1 MSITRSSP
9 VQVAAYSTTFSQAPK
24 LVSTSWSKISVGP
37 SHVLAIRSNNTLYAW
52 GFNNVGQLGDGTT
65 ISRSSPVQIGNPSI
79 YTWTDIVAGLNF
91 SVGLRG
97 DNLLFTWGLN
107 TNGQLGD
114 LNAGTSNRS
123 SPIQV
128 GTSSWNAVS
137 AGGSHV
143 VAIRSDKSLWAWGLN
158 SLGQL
163 GTNDLSTRSSPVQIS
178 SSSWSIVSA
187 GNTHTTAI
195 TTDGKLYTWGDN
207 TVGTLGY
214 TIPPQTYYSW
224 TSVAGNADYTV
235 AIRNDGLLFAWGT
248 NNFGQLGD
256 FTTINRSSPVQ
267 IGSNSWS
274 VVTAN
279 APTGG
284 GPVLA
289 IRSDGTLW
297 GWGYNVTGVL
307 GLGDTAYRSS
317 PVQVSGGGSWIA
329 VASSKSHTVALK
341 SDYNLYTWGL
351 GTSGQLGDGLVSRS
365 SPVKVGT
372 SNWTKVSAGD
382 TSSYA
387 IKNDNQLYTW
397 GAGTDGRLGLTDT
410 VSRSSPVQI
419 SSKSWTSVFA
429 YGSSFVHA
437 IDSNNKLFAWG
448 LGTTGQLGY
457 GDAVSRSSPVQIS
470 TGNFST
476 LGAYGTT
483 PNTLGIQTD
492 GSLWGWGIKT
502 NLLLGDF
509 SSASYTYSWSQVS
522 AGPSHT
528 GAIRSDGRLYTWGY
542 NRYGQLGNNST
553 VNTSSPT
560 LITTILSGDRPNEF
574 WNRVS
579 VNDLRTVAVR
589 NDGTLW
595 TWGFNAGILGISDI
609 TNRSKPI
616 QIGNSITTEVSNSNI
631 YSTYFNGTS
640 DYISTVTTPANLG
653 TSDFTVEGW
662 FYFNTNTNGYK
673 PIIASAGTA
682 DQQGWILIT
691 ETANQLALYFSNGSA
706 WTYNYVSTYIPQI
719 NVWTHLAIVR
729 LTTTITLY
737 ANGTALGTTVTPIGA
752 NSVSVG
758 STAFYVG
765 YYPYFPGGPRSFSGY
780 ISNVRITNG
789 VGVYTGNFT
798 VPTAP
803 LTATQSAGTNI
814 AAVTGTQTSLLTLQ
828 NLTIIDNA
836 VSPFTITAIGDPY
849 PGQQFTPFPSYI
861 SATRSWTSLS
871 AGTSHTVAINSLGRV
886 YTWGDNTYQQ
896 LGYSTS
902 SVASYSVLFDGNPQ
916 YMRIDGASGATTAFT
931 FGTNDFTVEAWVY
944 LNFYPSPNSGFL
956 AGNATTANGFGF
968 GIYRP
973 LQQGKL
979 YMTTST
985 TEYIS
990 TGSTIPLKTWVHVA
1004 WTRQSNTV
1012 RMFINGVLDYNAGTI
1027 STNITETGGNLGG
1040 NAGGNSFHPGW
1051 VSNLRVVNNQALY
1064 TSAFTPSTSQ
1074 LTKTTVGSTGAGA
1087 AVSLTG
1093 TVTLLT
1099 FQSSAIVDNSN
1110 SNNLLV
1116 LLNWSGPTTG
1126 QIVNPFQQPGVPVQ
1140 ITVPSVSWSQ
1150 VSSYSNHNLAID
1162 TNNKLYSWGDNTL
1175 GQAGQSTNPLQ
1186 WTSVNNYYTTQMIRN
1201 DGIVYVMGLNN
1212 GGQLGDATTVNKSS
1226 PVQLSGGGSW
1236 NQIVSGYDGTNNGYS
1251 IGIKTDG
1258 TLYAWGLNSSGILG
1272 DSTLATTVTRSS
1284 PVQVGTSSWISVS
1297 TMNNSAIAI
1306 RSDYTMW
1313 AWGKN
1318 DIGQLGQG
1326 DTTSRSSPVQIGTS
1340 SWTQVSVGVS
1350 SAMAIKLDTTLWV
1363 WGLNAN
1369 GQLGDSTTVN
1379 KSSPIQL
1386 GVGNSYI
1393 QIAGKSSS
1401 KYAIRND
1408 YTLWSWG
1415 FNTNG
1420 ELGLLDAV
1428 ARSSPVQINT
1438 AYYYD
1443 SVSSGADH
1451 AIAKRRDGTI
1461 WSWGLNTS
1469 GQLGD
1474 STTVAKSS
1482 PVAVGTSSWI
1492 SVSAGYKNTFGITS
1506 SALNG
1511 LQNLYAW
1518 GYNVNGDFGLVDTT
1532 YRSSPVQIGS
1542 GLQLQFIS
1550 SPTQI
1555 GTSSWTTISAGLS
1568 NSMAI
1573 RSDYKLYTWGDNSQL
1588 QSGYITPTT
1597 ILSTSNKTNNDAQSY
1612 IRSTDNALII
1622 WGVNDVG
1629 QLGDG
1634 SIANKSNPV
1643 QLGVGFGNSRFAK
1656 IARAKVASAGY
1667 TLGIKTDGTLWSWGS
1682 GVGGVLGSTTTTNR
1696 SSPGVV
1702 STLTNWSDV
1711 AAGPSHAL
1719 AIKTDGSLWGWGL
1732 NTSGQAGVLSWAKV
1746 SSGSSHTLAIR
1757 SDGALYGWGSNT
1769 VGQVGDN
1776 SVVNRSSPVQI
1787 GTGFSWNTISAGINI
1802 SAAVRGDNRLF
1813 TWGLNTSGQLG
1824 LGDATTN
1831 RSSPVQV
1838 SIGNSSWTQVSAR
1851 DYMMALTTTGRL
1863 YTWGTNTNGQLGDGT
1878 TTNKSSPGEL
1888 YPPVYYKSLFINGQ
1902 GSGSNITTASNAN
1915 LALGPTDHTVE
1926 FWVYQIDNSAAS
1938 GNFIDRPIASTGT
1951 TSQWGID
1958 FGHGNYNPN
1967 NIQWWSV
1974 QLDNAQN
1981 YQAFG
1986 SLMATTKPANW
1997 YNNWH
2002 HIAVTRKI
2010 TTNSVYTMY
2019 LDGVQVSTYTH
2030 AGVGDFSTDTTLQID
2045 YRVYGYM
2052 RDIRITKSL
2061 VYTGNFN
2068 VPTSALTAL
2077 PNTVLLVNL
2086 GSTVPIDY
2094 STNNIALTVNN
2105 VTVPYTYPTVY
2116 PSTFLVGDTDWSS
2129 NFTTGTA
2136 SLATKT
2142 SGALYAWGLNTSG
2155 QLGLND
2161 VVSRSSPVQVGTGV
2175 NASSWSA
2182 ISSSNN
2188 AHTLGLTVDGKLY
2201 AWGNNFFSQ
2210 LGLND
2215 TVNRSSPVQVGS
2227 SSWTNVYAGTNYSIA
2242 LRTDNTVF
2250 AWGDNTRGNLGVYNL
2265 LSWTIIG
2272 NGIGIHSDYTLW
2284 NWGDNSVG
2292 QLGISSTQ
2300 YRSSPVQIGTT
2311 SWTYTYSTTS
2321 NAYAIKSDGSMWSW
2335 GRNYVGQLGLGDTTD
2350 RSSPVQIGTDTNW
2363 STVVASATGHAL
2375 AIKTTGTLWAWG
2387 YNQYNELGQNQLVQT
2402 NRSAPVQVGSAT
2414 TWTKVSAGNNYSLGI
2429 SAFGL
2434 WAWGRNDWGQ
2444 TGNPSNIPLSW
2455 TTVAGGD
2462 SYSVAIRSD
2471 GKLFSWGK
2479 NDKGQLGLG
2488 HTVNKSAPTQIAVST
2503 NYNLYSTQFTGDT
2516 GTFLTLPYNAAFGA
2530 GTSDFTLEVWIYT
2543 TVIGNDRMIIDGGNN
2558 AGGRATTSHSLYLS
2572 ATGTIIYLPGGT
2584 AVINA
2589 GLIVANTWTHIAVVR
2604 ISGSTKLYING
2615 IQTGNTYT
2623 DAINYGI
2630 QQPYIGRNCDGSV
2643 NPWTG
2648 YISNLRF
2655 VKGTGLYTTTFT
2667 PPISI
2672 LTNITN
2678 TSFLICQ
2685 NDRFIDNATANSGVG
2700 FTLTPTGTGITTS
2713 TLTPFQTTVYN
2724 YSFTQISTLISH
2736 TVAIRNDGTLW
2747 SWGANDSGQ
2756 LGQGDIV
2763 PRSAPLQV
2771 GSSSWTNVFAGPNA
2785 TYAVR
2790 TDGGLFTA
2798 GDNTYGILGQ
2808 GDTVSRSS
2816 LVQLGTSSWTSIS
2829 SSLTGHTLGI
2839 TNTGALY
2846 GWGYNQY
2853 NELGLNESNP
2863 LMRSSPVQVGTSS
2876 WTKVSAGNNFSLAI
2890 SSNNLLWAWG
2900 RNEFGQVPPATGT
2913 VLTALSWTTVA
2924 GGDSY
2929 SVAIRS
2935 DGKLFSWGLNN
2946 KGQLGLGHTVNKSAP
2961 TQIAVSTNYNL
2972 YSTQFNGTTDVLT
2985 FGANNANLAV
2995 PGDFTFEFWFYTT
3008 IAIPA
3013 GEIDFFEAQTTG
3025 AFRILKRST
3034 SSGLSYDFYGGTAYL
3049 IVADAN
3055 IPINYWNH
3063 VAVSRTSGTLSAYF
3077 NGVRTILQTDN
3088 TVGVTPT
3095 VNYSVGGRTSA
3106 INLFTGYISNVRLI
3120 KGTGIYSGTGIS
3132 IPSSPLTAVTNTQ
3145 LLMCQNNTYIDNA
3158 ASIAITPIGTGI
3170 TTSTLTPFQTT
3181 VYNYSFTQVSATL
3194 SHVLAIRTDG
3204 ALFSWGDNTSG
3215 QLGQSNT
3222 TTRSAPIQIGS
3233 SSWTQVAAGSNNSF
3247 AIRTDGALF
3256 AWGDNTNGILG
3267 QSDTITR
3274 SSPVQIGSSSWTS
3287 VSATQHAVGITT
3299 ANTMFAWGL
3308 NTTGQLGDTTTAS
3321 KSSPV
3326 QVQAG
3331 FPSSLLVYN
3340 SATVVDNSGNSVTMT
3355 ATGSPTVGSTIIPF
3369 SSTNSVNFPTN
3380 TYYTT
3385 GSLPALGTQYTFE
3398 FWAYVTAVPAGN
3410 WYWQIVGGSVPMFY
3424 FVGNGSAITS
3434 IGKINNGGGGAFL
3447 GSVTLNL
3454 NTWAHIAY
3462 TRNSANLMTI
3472 WLNGS
3477 SIATSSDS
3485 SSYTGGAALIG
3496 YPAGGNGGTGAG
3508 YMSNYRFINNSCLY
3522 TNTFTPST
3530 TTLTATALLSSLTY
3544 TRASAGTSH
3553 SVAIRND
3560 SGLYT
3565 WGSGVD
3571 GRLGNGLTTNR
3582 SFAVQIGASNWTQ
3595 INAGSSWTL
3604 GVLSTGGLYS
3614 WGAGVNGELGSGA
3627 TASRSSPVQVGAL
3640 TTWGVLSGKTH
3651 ALSITTAGALF
3662 TWGTN
3667 TAGQLGNNS
3676 TTVLSSPVGVA
3687 SLSGFVFNSQS
3698 SPTQIGASNWTQIQ
3712 AGTLWSA
3719 AILTNGAL
3727 FTWGFGVNGELAS
3740 GATTALSSPV
3750 QVGALTTWGKLA
3762 GTTHVLGTLT
3772 TGTSTLVAWGTGNI
3786 GQLGNY
3792 TVTSV
3797 SSPVAVSGLLTGL
3810 VLDNLSSPT
3819 QIGASSWTQLSAGD
3833 AHGMALRIDS
3843 GLFTWGKADYGQLG
3857 SGNSTHR
3864 SSPVQVGSTSWSQI
3878 SAGNLTSAA
3887 ITTLGSLQTW
3897 GRNNIGQLGSATTTD
3912 RNAPAAVGTSSWT
3925 SVSAS
3930 KDGMFAVTI
3939 LNQLFAW
3946 GNNNIGQLGVGD
3958 TAYRSSPVQVGSN
3971 IQTLFSNPTQ
3981 ISASVLPNTNSVY
3994 FNGTN
3999 DYLALASNAAFAFGT
4014 GNFTIECWV
4023 YSNSIASTQA
4033 IFDTRTPDTA
4043 NIGFDFFLT
4052 SSTLRFG
4059 TNATTYIIGSTT
4071 LLSNTWY
4078 HVAISRSGTTTYQM
4092 FLNGLQEGST
4102 YTTSQNFTNNTVR
4115 IGNGVNGFFN
4125 GYISNLRVITGQGL
4139 YTNTFTPSKTALT
4152 NNTVGSTGS
4161 GAAGSL
4167 SGTVVLLTCQ
4177 STTFVDNS
4185 TNNFAL
4191 QVAGMPLLIGAS
4203 YTQVSAGESNTVLIN
4218 TTGVL
4223 FNTGDDTTGQMGD
4236 STTVNKSFLQVI
4248 ANPTLYDNRS
4258 SPAQIGTGSWSQ
4270 IAVGLN
4276 YSVALASN
4284 GTLYTWGDN
4293 TTGYLGDGT
4302 TLTRRS
4308 MTQIGTSS
4316 YTSISSGG
4324 SHTVALKLDK
4334 TLYAWGLNN
4343 AGQLGDNSVVS
4354 RSSPVQVNTGL
4365 ATSWNFISAG
4375 ASHTSALDSTYNL
4388 PYGWGLNSS
4397 GQLGDSTVVSR
4408 SAPVQVNTA
4417 SLQNYSYQFNGSNQY
4432 LTSAASASNQL
4443 TSNFTIEFWFYAI
4456 ALNGG
4461 SGSGLVAINDA
4472 VGPNSSTGLSIFL
4485 DTGGILTYFVNG
4497 NGGGVAGPTIVIST
4511 WYHVALVRSG
4521 STNTLYLNGVS
4532 RATSSTTPAWSA
4544 TPSIGIGRVYNDN
4557 ASFVHNGYI
4566 SNVRIVKGTALYT
4579 SGFYPSTGSLTTASQ
4594 GATANQVLLLTAQSA
4609 TIVDNSI
4616 NLTTFTNTG
4625 TVTSSTSNPFGPYYS
4640 GNFSGSNYLSVTN
4653 NSSIDLAT
4661 GAPDWTIECWFNTTT
4676 SGVQRSIIQKDGI
4689 SGSRQSQ
4696 YSISI
4701 STGNQIN
4708 LTLSTAV
4715 NAGGNQNFVGG
4726 SISASTWYHVAAVR
4740 SGSNITVFLN
4750 GAIIAGPTA
4759 LSTTLG
4765 NNTGDLTIGMNTG
4778 PADFFTGYISNL
4790 RIVKGT
4796 AVYTGSFTPPTNIL
4810 RTAQSAMTNMVAL
4823 TGTETILLTLQNAT
4837 VIDNSASPLTIT
4849 NNNSVVMT
4857 TPFAPFSASGV
4868 IVYTAWDSI
4877 QAGVT
4882 STMGTSNNTLYT
4894 WGAGTNGQLGN
4905 NTVTGIS
4912 APSTTGIG
4920 SIWSVAEKLF
4930 SSPVQVGTANS
4941 WSLVSAGAGHTVAMA
4956 TDYSLWAWGQNTIG
4970 QTGDSTTVGKS
4981 SPTQIAGNTSSYT
4994 FITAGVSDTF
5004 AIRTTTNLL
5013 FAWGLNTAGQL
5024 GLNDTANRSSPVQ
5037 VFAGT
5042 MTSPLIPIRLNTVS
5056 GSSYTVVQ
5064 AGSAASVI
5072 DSLGRLFTWGTNT
5085 NGQLGDN
5092 TTTNRSSPV
5101 QLGGLTGFTYSFS
5114 PIQVGSSS
5122 YSQVSA
5128 GYSHTLAI
5136 GITGSL
5142 YAWGKTPANGA
5153 TVTRSS
5159 PVQIGSNS
5167 WLFVSAGIDASQAID
5182 STRTLYAWG
5191 LNTNYQLGSASFLLN
5206 QSVTSPVAIGT
5217 LAINTASHTNSV
5229 GSGNG
5234 GFIKNI

>member
-163 GTNDLSTRSSPVQIS
+163 GTNDLSPRSSPVQVS

-297 GWGYNVTGVL
+297 GWGYNATGVL
-307 GLGDTAYRSS
+307 GINDVANRSS
-317 PVQVSGGGSWIA
+317 PVQVSGGGSWTK
-329 VASSKSHTVALK
+329 VAASKSHTLAIK
-341 SDYNLYTWGL
+341 SDGTLYTWGL
-351 GTSGQLGDGLVSRS
+351 GSSGQLGLGINNRS
-365 SPVKVGT
+365 SPVQIGTTGTINSIYFTGGSSNDKLTLASSAAFDLSSGTWTIEFWMYTFSLPGAGNNCRILMFGTNGQSNSFAVSFASDGSIGAGVAFAGTGIASTSGTIVINTWYHFAVVSNSGSANVYVNGVLKAGPITITQPTLGNIGLNIGYDTVATVNYQYTGYLSNIRIIKGQSLFTGAFTPSTSPLTRTTVGHT
-372 SNWTKVSAGD
+372 GSGAAASISGTVSLLTAQSTTIIDNSSNNFTITLTGSPVVTPTVVPFSGQVLTNISYIQVSAGD

-457 GDAVSRSSPVQIS
+457 GDIVSRSNPVQIS

-492 GSLWGWGIKT
+492 GSLWGWGSKT

-528 GAIRSDGRLYTWGY
+528 AAIRSDGRLYTWGL
-542 NRYGQLGNNST
+542 NSAGQLGNSST

-574 WNRVS
+574 WNRVA
-579 VNDLRTVAVR
+579 VNGLRTVAVR

-595 TWGFNAGILGISDI
+595 TWGSNAGYVLGTGDSI
-609 TNRSKPI
+609 NRSKPI
-616 QIGNSITTEVSNSNI
+616 QIGNSITTEVTNSNI
-631 YSTYFNGTS
+631 YSTFFNGNG
-640 DYISTVTTPANLG
+640 DYLAINYASGSTIAG
-653 TSDFTVEGW
+653 DFTWETWAYDTGA
-662 FYFNTNTNGYK
+662 TTNGTLLGWRSGSAGWSGF
-673 PIIASAGTA
+673 IIQRNNSANVIAS
-682 DQQGWILIT
+682 I
-691 ETANQLALYFSNGSA
+691 NNG
-706 WTYNYVSTYIPQI
+706 
-719 NVWTHLAIVR
+719 
-729 LTTTITLY
+729 TTITQTS
-737 ANGTALGTTVTPIGA
+737 GTYLSNVWNHVALVRSGTTVTLYVNGTNVGTGTVSGSFNPTASYWIGSDPY
-752 NSVSVG
+752 NNVSAVQLQ
-758 STAFYVG
+758 
-765 YYPYFPGGPRSFSGY
+765 GY
-780 ISNVRITNG
+780 ISNQRFVNGTPVYTSNFTPGTTPLTLITN
-789 VGVYTGNFT
+789 TG
-798 VPTAP
+798 
-803 LTATQSAGTNI
+803 
-814 AAVTGTQTSLLTLQ
+814 LLTCQ
-828 NLTIIDNA
+828 NVTFVDNS
-836 VSPFTITAIGDPY
+836 VNSFTITKTGDPY

-871 AGTSHTVAINSLGRV
+871 AGTSHTVAINSLGRM
-886 YTWGDNTYQQ
+886 YSWGDNTYQQ
-896 LGYSTS
+896 LG
-902 SVASYSVLFDGNPQ
+902 Q
-916 YMRIDGASGATTAFT
+916 
-931 FGTNDFTVEAWVY
+931 
-944 LNFYPSPNSGFL
+944 
-956 AGNATTANGFGF
+956 
-968 GIYRP
+968 
-973 LQQGKL
+973 
-979 YMTTST
+979 
-985 TEYIS
+985 
-990 TGSTIPLKTWVHVA
+990 GSTV
-1004 WTRQSNTV
+1004 
-1012 RMFINGVLDYNAGTI
+1012 
-1027 STNITETGGNLGG
+1027 
-1040 NAGGNSFHPGW
+1040 
-1051 VSNLRVVNNQALY
+1051 
-1064 TSAFTPSTSQ
+1064 
-1074 LTKTTVGSTGAGA
+1074 TT
-1087 AVSLTG
+1087 
-1093 TVTLLT
+1093 
-1099 FQSSAIVDNSN
+1099 FSS
-1110 SNNLLV
+1110 
-1116 LLNWSGPTTG
+1116 
-1126 QIVNPFQQPGVPVQ
+1126 PVQ
-1140 ITVPSVSWSQ
+1140 VGTSSWSQ
-1150 VSSYSNHNLAID
+1150 VSSYGIHNLALNI
-1162 TNNKLYSWGDNTL
+1162 NSLLYGWGDNTL
-1175 GQAGQSTNPLQ
+1175 GQVGVSSSPLQ
-1186 WTSVNNYYTTQMIRN
+1186 WSTVSSYYTTQMIRN
-1201 DGIVYVMGLNN
+1201 DGIVYAMGLNN
-1212 GGQLGDATTVNKSS
+1212 SGQIGDSS
-1226 PVQLSGGGSW
+1226 IVSRSSSVQLSGGGSW
-1236 NQIVSGYDGTNNGYS
+1236 SQIVSGYDGTNFGYS

-1326 DTTSRSSPVQIGTS
+1326 DTASRSSPVQIGTS

-1350 SAMAIKLDTTLWV
+1350 SAMAIRLDGALFT

-1369 GQLGDSTTVN
+1369 GQLGQIDTFN
-1379 KSSPIQL
+1379 RNSPVQVGI
-1386 GVGNSYI
+1386 GNSYI
-1393 QIAGKSSS
+1393 QLSGSSSS
-1401 KYAIRND
+1401 KYAIRSD
-1408 YTLWSWG
+1408 GALFGWG
-1415 FNTNG
+1415 YNVNG
-1420 ELGLLDAV
+1420 QLGLNDTV
-1428 ARSSPVQINT
+1428 NRSSPVQVNT
-1438 AYYYD
+1438 EFSFD
-1443 SVSSGADH
+1443 LISSGADH
-1451 AIAKRRDGTI
+1451 AVGKRRDGTV
-1461 WSWGLNTS
+1461 WAWGLNTS
-1469 GQLGD
+1469 GQVGD
-1474 STTVAKSS
+1474 ITIVSRSS
-1482 PVAVGTSSWI
+1482 PVQVGTSSWI

-1518 GYNVNGDFGLVDTT
+1518 GYNLNGEFGLGDTA

-1622 WGVNDVG
+1622 WGANDVG
-1629 QLGDG
+1629 QLGLNDT
-1634 SIANKSNPV
+1634 ANRSTPV

-1667 TLGIKTDGTLWSWGS
+1667 TLGIKTDSTLWSWGS
-1682 GVGGVLGSTTTTNR
+1682 GVGGVLGSTATTNR
-1696 SSPGVV
+1696 SSPVQVG
-1702 STLTNWSDV
+1702 TLTNWSDV
-1711 AAGPSHAL
+1711 AAGLSHAL

-1732 NTSGQAGVLSWAKV
+1732 NTSGQAGVLSWSKV

-1776 SVVNRSSPVQI
+1776 SVVTRSSPVQLGAGSYI
-1787 GTGFSWNTISAGINI
+1787 QISAGVNT
-1802 SAAVRGDNRLF
+1802 SAAIRGDNTLY
-1813 TWGLNTSGQLG
+1813 TWGNNANGAI
-1824 LGDATTN
+1824 GDGTTTN

-1851 DYMMALTTTGRL
+1851 DYMMAISSGSKL
-1863 YTWGTNTNGQLGDGT
+1863 YTWGINTNGQLG
-1878 TTNKSSPGEL
+1878 S
-1888 YPPVYYKSLFINGQ
+1888 
-1902 GSGSNITTASNAN
+1902 
-1915 LALGPTDHTVE
+1915 
-1926 FWVYQIDNSAAS
+1926 
-1938 GNFIDRPIASTGT
+1938 
-1951 TSQWGID
+1951 
-1958 FGHGNYNPN
+1958 N
-1967 NIQWWSV
+1967 NI
-1974 QLDNAQN
+1974 
-1981 YQAFG
+1981 
-1986 SLMATTKPANW
+1986 
-1997 YNNWH
+1997 
-2002 HIAVTRKI
+2002 ITR
-2010 TTNSVYTMY
+2010 S
-2019 LDGVQVSTYTH
+2019 
-2030 AGVGDFSTDTTLQID
+2030 F
-2045 YRVYGYM
+2045 
-2052 RDIRITKSL
+2052 
-2061 VYTGNFN
+2061 
-2068 VPTSALTAL
+2068 
-2077 PNTVLLVNL
+2077 
-2086 GSTVPIDY
+2086 
-2094 STNNIALTVNN
+2094 
-2105 VTVPYTYPTVY
+2105 
-2116 PSTFLVGDTDWSS
+2116 
-2129 NFTTGTA
+2129 
-2136 SLATKT
+2136 
-2142 SGALYAWGLNTSG
+2142 
-2155 QLGLND
+2155 
-2161 VVSRSSPVQVGTGV
+2161 PVQVGSSQTGYNSV
-2175 NASSWSA
+2175 LFNGTSQYITLPGASTAYTFGTNDFTVEAWIYLTLAPTAAQRFVAGTSTGANGFAFGVQGVASQMYMTTFTVGYGSTGASIPINVWVHLAWIRQSSNIIMFINGNIDYTTTSSTNITETGGGIGSYTGSAPFPGYISNLRVINNQALYTAKFTPSTLPLTKTTVGSTGAGVAGSITGTVTLLACQDITFIDNSNTNNTLTLVATPVVSGEAPFSTGTSVTQISAGTAGLFTWSTGALYGMGLNTTGQIGDGTTISRSAPVQIGSSSWSVVSA
-2182 ISSSNN
+2182 SNN
-2188 AHTLGLTVDGKLY
+2188 AHTLALTTNNKLY

-2300 YRSSPVQIGTT
+2300 YRSSPVQIGST

-2321 NAYAIKSDGSMWSW
+2321 NAYAIKSDGSMWAW
-2335 GRNYVGQLGLGDTTD
+2335 GRNYFGQLGLSDTTD

-2375 AIKTTGTLWAWG
+2375 AIRTTGTLWAWG
-2387 YNQYNELGQNQLVQT
+2387 YNQYNELGLNEGNPLM
-2402 NRSAPVQVGSAT
+2402 RSSPVQVGTSS
-2414 TWTKVSAGNNYSLGI
+2414 WTKVSAGNNFTLGI
-2429 SAFGL
+2429 LNTGALYS
-2434 WAWGRNDWGQ
+2434 WGRNEYGQ

-2488 HTVNKSAPTQIAVST
+2488 HTVSKSAPTQIAVSS
-2503 NYNLYSTQFTGDT
+2503 NYNLYSAFFNGSTDFLSNASTTALTFGTGAYNVEFWMYFTGPST
-2516 GTFLTLPYNAAFGA
+2516 GGEYDIIEANPSAGSFQVYFQAGSGGLTFGVYA
-2530 GTSDFTLEVWIYT
+2530 GTSYNIC
-2543 TVIGNDRMIIDGGNN
+2543 
-2558 AGGRATTSHSLYLS
+2558 S
-2572 ATGTIIYLPGGT
+2572 
-2584 AVINA
+2584 
-2589 GLIVANTWTHIAVVR
+2589 VANIPQQQWVHVAMSRV
-2604 ISGSTKLYING
+2604 STAASQTRAFLNG
-2615 IQTGNTYT
+2615 VLVNTYT
-2623 DAINYGI
+2623 DANNYTGVGLGI
-2630 QQPYIGRNCDGSV
+2630 GGRNTGTQYF
-2643 NPWTG
+2643 TG
-2648 YISNLRF
+2648 YLTNVRL
-2655 VKGTGLYTTTFT
+2655 VKGQALYTSAFT
-2667 PPISI
+2667 PSTTI
-2672 LTNITN
+2672 LTT
-2678 TSFLICQ
+2678 TSQGATAANVSLLTCQ
-2685 NDRFIDNATANSGVG
+2685 NDRFIDNSTNAPVTLSQNGSG
-2700 FTLTPTGTGITTS
+2700 ISTS
-2713 TLTPFQTTVYN
+2713 TLTPFILTAYN
-2724 YSFTQISTLISH
+2724 YSFTQISTLTSH
-2736 TVAIRNDGTLW
+2736 TVAIRADGTLW

-2853 NELGLNESNP
+2853 NELGLNEGNP
-2863 LMRSSPVQVGTSS
+2863 LMRSSPVQVGSSS

-2946 KGQLGLGHTVNKSAP
+2946 KGQLGLGHTLSRSAP
-2961 TQIAVSTNYNL
+2961 TQIAVSANYNY
-2972 YSTQFNGTTDVLT
+2972 YSTAFNGTNDSLSISSSILPTT
-2985 FGANNANLAV
+2985 AGTAY
-2995 PGDFTFEFWFYTT
+2995 TFEGWYYITRAMASGPTKILAGGNTELNIDNVTPGQIRFDLPKGVTNVMSSGTT
-3008 IAIPA
+3008 VLVPNVWYHIAITR
-3013 GEIDFFEAQTTG
+3013 TTG
-3025 AFRILKRST
+3025 NLYTLYLNGVSVGSGTQGTAST
-3034 SSGLSYDFYGGTAYL
+3034 SS
-3049 IVADAN
+3049 
-3055 IPINYWNH
+3055 
-3063 VAVSRTSGTLSAYF
+3063 TSLGAAGQTNQFQGYMY
-3077 NGVRTILQTDN
+3077 GVRTVTSLLYTGNFIPSITLPTAIANTTLLTCVNDSFTDISGTQTV
-3088 TVGVTPT
+3088 TVTAG
-3095 VNYSVGGRTSA
+3095 S
-3106 INLFTGYISNVRLI
+3106 
-3120 KGTGIYSGTGIS
+3120 TGIS
-3132 IPSSPLTAVTNTQ
+3132 PSSFVPPLQSTA
-3145 LLMCQNNTYIDNA
+3145 
-3158 ASIAITPIGTGI
+3158 
-3170 TTSTLTPFQTT
+3170 
-3181 VYNYSFTQVSATL
+3181 YNYSWTQVSATL
-3194 SHVLAIRTDG
+3194 SHVLAVRADG

-3233 SSWTQVAAGSNNSF
+3233 SSWTKVAAGSNNSF
-3247 AIRTDGALF
+3247 AIRSDGALF
-3256 AWGDNTNGILG
+3256 GWGDNTNGILG
-3267 QSDTITR
+3267 QNNTTSLSSPVIISSGTSWTNISATQHILGTTNLGAMYAWGLNNAGQLGTTNINAAGDTVNRSAPVQLGTSSWNIVSAGTSFSMATLSTGVLFTWGLGTTGQLGGTGGGATTAAATSRSSPSQIGTSSWSAIASGTSWAGGISAFRLFMWGGSANYELGVGTTATR
-3274 SSPVQIGSSSWTS
+3274 SSPVQLGALSWTAIGGTS
-3287 VSATQHAVGITT
+3287 NPVGIQAVTGNLFGWGTQT
-3299 ANTMFAWGL
+3299 A
-3308 NTTGQLGDTTTAS
+3308 GQLGQND
-3321 KSSPV
+3321 V
-3326 QVQAG
+3326 
-3331 FPSSLLVYN
+3331 
-3340 SATVVDNSGNSVTMT
+3340 
-3355 ATGSPTVGSTIIPF
+3355 
-3369 SSTNSVNFPTN
+3369 
-3380 TYYTT
+3380 
-3385 GSLPALGTQYTFE
+3385 AL
-3398 FWAYVTAVPAGN
+3398 
-3410 WYWQIVGGSVPMFY
+3410 
-3424 FVGNGSAITS
+3424 
-3434 IGKINNGGGGAFL
+3434 
-3447 GSVTLNL
+3447 
-3454 NTWAHIAY
+3454 
-3462 TRNSANLMTI
+3462 
-3472 WLNGS
+3472 
-3477 SIATSSDS
+3477 
-3485 SSYTGGAALIG
+3485 
-3496 YPAGGNGGTGAG
+3496 
-3508 YMSNYRFINNSCLY
+3508 
-3522 TNTFTPST
+3522 
-3530 TTLTATALLSSLTY
+3530 
-3544 TRASAGTSH
+3544 
-3553 SVAIRND
+3553 
-3560 SGLYT
+3560 
-3565 WGSGVD
+3565 
-3571 GRLGNGLTTNR
+3571 
-3582 SFAVQIGASNWTQ
+3582 
-3595 INAGSSWTL
+3595 
-3604 GVLSTGGLYS
+3604 
-3614 WGAGVNGELGSGA
+3614 
-3627 TASRSSPVQVGAL
+3627 RSSPVQ
-3640 TTWGVLSGKTH
+3640 
-3651 ALSITTAGALF
+3651 I
-3662 TWGTN
+3662 
-3667 TAGQLGNNS
+3667 
-3676 TTVLSSPVGVA
+3676 A

-3698 SPTQIGASNWTQIQ
+3698 SPTQIGTSSWTQIQ
-3712 AGTLWSA
+3712 AGTSWSA

-3740 GATTALSSPV
+3740 GATTARSSPV

-3786 GQLGNY
+3786 GQLGNN
-3792 TVTSV
+3792 TITSV

-3810 VLDNLSSPT
+3810 VFDNLSSPT
-3819 QIGASSWTQLSAGD
+3819 QIGSSSWTQIAAGD
-3833 AHGMALRIDS
+3833 IHSMALRIDS

-3878 SAGNLTSAA
+3878 SAGNSTSAA

-3958 TAYRSSPVQVGSN
+3958 TANRSSPVQVGSN

-3981 ISASVLPNTNSVY
+3981 ISASILPNTNSVY

-4023 YSNSIASTQA
+4023 YSNSIASTQV

-4043 NIGFDFFLT
+4043 NIGFDFFFT

-4059 TNATTYIIGSTT
+4059 TNATTYITGSTT

-4223 FNTGDDTTGQMGD
+4223 FNTGDATTGQMGD

-4293 TTGYLGDGT
+4293 TAGYLGDGT

-4343 AGQLGDNSVVS
+4343 AGQLGDNSVLS

-4375 ASHTSALDSTYNL
+4375 ASHTGALDATYNL

-4557 ASFVHNGYI
+4557 GSFVHNGYI

-4594 GATANQVLLLTAQSA
+4594 GATPSQVLLLTAQSA

-4625 TVTSSTSNPFGPYYS
+4625 TVASSTSNPFGPYYS
-4640 GNFSGSNYLSVTN
+4640 GNFTGSNYLNVTN

-4661 GAPDWTIECWFNTTT
+4661 GAPDWTIECWFYTTT
-4676 SGVQRSIIQKDGI
+4676 SGIQRCIVQKDGI

-4696 YSISI
+4696 YNISI

-4715 NAGGNQNFVGG
+4715 GGGGNQNFVGG

-4849 NNNSVVMT
+4849 NNNSVGMT
-4857 TPFAPFSASGV
+4857 TLFAPFSASGV

-4882 STMGTSNNTLYT
+4882 STIGISNNTLYT
-4894 WGAGTNGQLGN
+4894 WGAGTNGQLGD
-4905 NTVTGIS
+4905 NTVTGKS
-4912 APSTTGIG
+4912 APSTTGTA

-4930 SSPVQVGTANS
+4930 SSPVQVGTAYS
-4941 WSLVSAGAGHTVAMA
+4941 WSLVSAGAGHTIAMA
-4956 TDYSLWAWGQNTIG
+4956 TDYSLWVWGQNTAG

-4981 SPTQIAGNTSSYT
+4981 NPTQIAGNTSSYT
-4994 FITAGVSDTF
+4994 FITAGVSNTF

-5042 MTSPLIPIRLNTVS
+5042 MTSPLIPIRLNTVF

-5085 NGQLGDN
+5085 NGQVADN
-5092 TTTNRSSPV
+5092 TTINRSSPV

>member
-143 VAIRSDKSLWAWGLN
+143 VAIRSDKSLWGWGLN

-163 GTNDLSTRSSPVQIS
+163 GTNDLLTRSSPVQVS

-224 TSVAGNADYTV
+224 TSVSGNADYTV

-297 GWGYNVTGVL
+297 GWGYNATGVL
-307 GLGDTAYRSS
+307 GINDVANRSS
-317 PVQVSGGGSWIA
+317 PVQVGTGSWTK
-329 VASSKSHTVALK
+329 VAASKSHTLAIK
-341 SDYNLYTWGL
+341 SDGTLYTWGL
-351 GTSGQLGDGLVSRS
+351 GSSGQLGLGINSRS
-365 SPVKVGT
+365 SPVQIGTTGTINSIYFTGGSSNDKLTLASSAAFNLSSGTWTIEFWMYTFSLPGAGNNCRILMFGTNAQSNSFAVSFASDGSIGAGVAFTGTGIASTSGTIVINTWYHFAVVSNSGSANVYVNGVLKAGPITITQPTSGNIGLNIGYDTVATVNYQYTGYLSNIRIIKGQSLFTGAFTPSTSPLTTTTVGHT
-372 SNWTKVSAGD
+372 GSGAVASISGTVSLLTAQSTTIIDNSSNNFTITLTGSPVVTPTVVPFSGQVLTNISYIQVSAGD

-397 GAGTDGRLGLTDT
+397 GAGTDGRLGHSTT
-410 VSRSSPVQI
+410 INRSSPAQI
-419 SSKSWTSVFA
+419 SIKSWTSVFA

-457 GDAVSRSSPVQIS
+457 GDIVSRSSPVQIS

-492 GSLWGWGIKT
+492 GSLWGWGSKT

-560 LITTILSGDRPNEF
+560 LITTTIVPGAPSEF
-574 WNRVS
+574 WNRVA

-640 DYISTVTTPANLG
+640 DFLG
-653 TSDFTVEGW
+653 LPSNITYTGDFTIECW
-662 FYFNTNTNGYK
+662 FFPTVPTITNYVGLFGGDSNNFVPMYAVTGNRLECGIFGSNAIVTSTGTFNLNQWNHAALVRSGSTIRFYINGVQD
-673 PIIASAGTA
+673 SATA
-682 DQQGWILIT
+682 TDSSTFTHAGPVIGGL
-691 ETANQLALYFSNGSA
+691 TANR
-706 WTYNYVSTYIPQI
+706 WT
-719 NVWTHLAIVR
+719 
-729 LTTTITLY
+729 
-737 ANGTALGTTVTPIGA
+737 
-752 NSVSVG
+752 
-758 STAFYVG
+758 
-765 YYPYFPGGPRSFSGY
+765 GY
-780 ISNVRITNG
+780 ISNARIVNGQALYTN
-789 VGVYTGNFT
+789 TFT
-798 VPTAP
+798 PSTAP
-803 LTATQSAGTNI
+803 LTTTSQGATASN
-814 AAVTGTQTSLLTLQ
+814 VSLLTLQ
-828 NLTIIDNA
+828 NITFVDNSLNLLTLTVN
-836 VSPFTITAIGDPY
+836 GDPS
-849 PGQQFTPFPSYI
+849 PGQLVTPFSSYII
-861 SATRSWTSLS
+861 SATRSWTGIS
-871 AGTSHTVAINSLGRV
+871 AGLSHTVAVNNLGRM
-886 YTWGDNTYQQ
+886 YSWGDNTYQQ

-1236 NQIVSGYDGTNNGYS
+1236 SQIVSGYDGTNNGYS

-1272 DSTLATTVTRSS
+1272 DNTLATTATRSS
-1284 PVQVGTSSWISVS
+1284 PVQVGTSNWISVS

-1318 DIGQLGQG
+1318 DQGQLGQG

-1350 SAMAIKLDTTLWV
+1350 SAMAIRLDGTLYT
-1363 WGLNAN
+1363 WGRNTN
-1369 GQLGDSTTVN
+1369 GQLGDSSTIN
-1379 KSSPIQL
+1379 RSSPVQVGI
-1386 GVGNSYI
+1386 GNSYI
-1393 QIAGKSSS
+1393 QLSGSSSS

-1443 SVSSGADH
+1443 LVSSGADH

-1461 WSWGLNTS
+1461 WSWGLNTW

-1474 STTVAKSS
+1474 NTVVAKSS

-1492 SVSAGYKNTFGITS
+1492 SVSAGNKNTFGITV
-1506 SALNG
+1506 AGVNG

-1518 GYNVNGDFGLVDTT
+1518 GLNSSGEFGLGDTQN
-1532 YRSSPVQIGS
+1532 RSSPVQLGS

-1622 WGVNDVG
+1622 WGVNDAG
-1629 QLGDG
+1629 QLGLNDT
-1634 SIANKSNPV
+1634 ANRSTPV

-1769 VGQVGDN
+1769 VGQVGDI
-1776 SVVNRSSPVQI
+1776 SIVTRSSPVQLGSGSFI
-1787 GTGFSWNTISAGINI
+1787 QVVAGINI
-1802 SAAVRGDNRLF
+1802 SAAIRGDYTLWSWGNNASGALGLGDTANRSSPVQVGLSSWSQISTRDYMAGITYDNRLF
-1813 TWGLNTSGQLG
+1813 TWGSNAGYQLG
-1824 LGDATTN
+1824 NGTTN
-1831 RSSPVQV
+1831 PRSSPVQV
-1838 SIGNSSWTQVSAR
+1838 GSSSYTSVSAGGS
-1851 DYMMALTTTGRL
+1851 YMAAIRIDSGLFI
-1863 YTWGTNTNGQLGDGT
+1863 WGTNTT
-1878 TTNKSSPGEL
+1878 
-1888 YPPVYYKSLFINGQ
+1888 
-1902 GSGSNITTASNAN
+1902 
-1915 LALGPTDHTVE
+1915 
-1926 FWVYQIDNSAAS
+1926 
-1938 GNFIDRPIASTGT
+1938 
-1951 TSQWGID
+1951 
-1958 FGHGNYNPN
+1958 
-1967 NIQWWSV
+1967 
-1974 QLDNAQN
+1974 
-1981 YQAFG
+1981 
-1986 SLMATTKPANW
+1986 
-1997 YNNWH
+1997 
-2002 HIAVTRKI
+2002 
-2010 TTNSVYTMY
+2010 
-2019 LDGVQVSTYTH
+2019 
-2030 AGVGDFSTDTTLQID
+2030 
-2045 YRVYGYM
+2045 
-2052 RDIRITKSL
+2052 
-2061 VYTGNFN
+2061 
-2068 VPTSALTAL
+2068 
-2077 PNTVLLVNL
+2077 
-2086 GSTVPIDY
+2086 
-2094 STNNIALTVNN
+2094 
-2105 VTVPYTYPTVY
+2105 
-2116 PSTFLVGDTDWSS
+2116 
-2129 NFTTGTA
+2129 
-2136 SLATKT
+2136 
-2142 SGALYAWGLNTSG
+2142 G

-2161 VVSRSSPVQVGTGV
+2161 VALRSQPTQIGS
-2175 NASSWSA
+2175 SSWSVVSA
-2182 ISSSNN
+2182 SNN
-2188 AHTLGLTVDGKLY
+2188 AHTLALTTDNKLY

-2321 NAYAIKSDGSMWSW
+2321 NAYAIKSDGSMWAW
-2335 GRNYVGQLGLGDTTD
+2335 GRNYFGQLGLSDTTD

-2434 WAWGRNDWGQ
+2434 WAWGRNEYGQ

-2488 HTVNKSAPTQIAVST
+2488 HTVSKSAPTQIAVST
-2503 NYNLYSTQFTGDT
+2503 NYNLYSTQFTADT
-2516 GTFLTLPYNAAFGA
+2516 GTFLNLPYNAAFGA

-2543 TVIGNDRMIIDGGNN
+2543 TVIGNDRMIIDGGNG

-2630 QQPYIGRNCDGSV
+2630 QQPYIGRNSDSSV

-2648 YISNLRF
+2648 YITNLRF

-2667 PPISI
+2667 PPTSI

-2678 TSFLICQ
+2678 TIYLVCQ
-2685 NDRFIDNATANSGVG
+2685 NDTFIDNGTANSGVG

-2724 YSFTQISTLISH
+2724 YSWTQVSATLSH
-2736 TVAIRNDGTLW
+2736 TVAIRSDGTLW
-2747 SWGANDSGQ
+2747 AWGANDSGQ

-2985 FGANNANLAV
+2985 FGANNANLAL

-3274 SSPVQIGSSSWTS
+3274 SSPIQIGSSSWTS
-3287 VSATQHAVGITT
+3287 VSATQHAIGITT

-3321 KSSPV
+3321 KSSTV

-3410 WYWQIVGGSVPMFY
+3410 WYWQFTGGSVPMFY

-3447 GSVTLNL
+3447 GGVTLAL

-3740 GATTALSSPV
+3740 GATTARSSPV

-3786 GQLGNY
+3786 GQLGNN

-3864 SSPVQVGSTSWSQI
+3864 SSPVQIGAGTWSVI

-3912 RNAPAAVGTSSWT
+3912 RNSPAAVGTSSWT

-3958 TAYRSSPVQVGSN
+3958 TAYRSSPVQIGSN

-3999 DYLALASNAAFAFGT
+3999 DYLALASNAVLSFGT
-4014 GNFTIECWV
+4014 GIFTIECWFYGTTV
-4023 YSNSIASTQA
+4023 TVLQSIY
-4033 IFDTRTPDTA
+4033 DTRSPTDTQDRGYGIYTTVASHLHFGTA
-4043 NIGFDFFLT
+4043 NVDYI
-4052 SSTLRFG
+4052 SG
-4059 TNATTYIIGSTT
+4059 TTT
-4071 LLSNTWY
+4071 LLANQWY
-4078 HVAISRSGTTTYQM
+4078 HVAVVRESTTVIKMY
-4092 FLNGLQEGST
+4092 LNGLQEGST
-4102 YTTSQNFTNNTVR
+4102 YTASVTQNFNLLNTPR
-4115 IGNGVNGFFN
+4115 IGNGANGFFN
-4125 GYISNLRVITGQGL
+4125 GYISNLRAVSGQAL
-4139 YTNTFTPSKTALT
+4139 YTGTFTPSKTALT

-4223 FNTGDDTTGQMGD
+4223 FNTGDATTGQMGD

-4375 ASHTSALDSTYNL
+4375 ANHTGALDATYNL

-4557 ASFVHNGYI
+4557 GSFVHNGYI

-4640 GNFSGSNYLSVTN
+4640 GNFNGSNYLSVTN

-4661 GAPDWTIECWFNTTT
+4661 GAPDWTIECWFYTTT
-4676 SGVQRSIIQKDGI
+4676 SGTQRAIIQKDGI

-4696 YSISI
+4696 YNISI

-4882 STMGTSNNTLYT
+4882 STMGISNNTLYT

-4930 SSPVQVGTANS
+4930 SSPVQVGTAYS
-4941 WSLVSAGAGHTVAMA
+4941 WSLVSAGAGHTVATA
-4956 TDYSLWAWGQNTIG
+4956 TDYSLWAWGQNTAG

-5206 QSVTSPVAIGT
+5206 QSVTNPVAIGT

>member
-9 VQVAAYSTTFSQAPK
+9 VQVAAFSTTFSQAPK

-163 GTNDLSTRSSPVQIS
+163 GTNDLSTRSSPVQVS

-267 IGSNSWS
+267 IGSSSWS
-274 VVTAN
+274 IVSAN

-297 GWGYNVTGVL
+297 GWGYNATGAL
-307 GLGDTAYRSS
+307 GINDVANRSS
-317 PVQVSGGGSWIA
+317 PVQVSGGGSWSA
-329 VASSKSHTVALK
+329 VSASKSHTLAIK
-341 SDYNLYTWGL
+341 STDGLLYAWGL
-351 GTSGQLGDGLVSRS
+351 NTSGQLGTFDAISRS
-365 SPVKVGT
+365 SPVQVSGSATASFLTFNSATAVDNSGNNVTLTVASGSPTIGNSVIPFSNTYSANFTSNAYYQASFPALGTQWTFEFWVYVTTVPPGNWYWYIGSGQGPLFYFVGNSTSITSLGKVNQGGGANFSGAASLAANTWAHIAYTRNASNLITIWFNGT
-372 SNWTKVSAGD
+372 SVATTTDGTGFGGSSSQFGYPAGGNGGSAAGYISNFRFINNYCAYTAAFTRPTTASPATISFYGTITPANRVTAISAGD
-382 TSSYA
+382 TSSYV

-437 IDSNNKLFAWG
+437 IDSFNKLFAWG

-457 GDAVSRSSPVQIS
+457 NDAVSRSSPVQIS
-470 TGNFST
+470 SGNFST
-476 LGAYGTT
+476 IGAYGTT
-483 PNTLGIQTD
+483 PNTLAIQTD
-492 GSLWGWGIKT
+492 GSLWAWGSKT
-502 NLLLGDF
+502 NLLLGEF
-509 SSASYTYSWSQVS
+509 SNASYTYSWSQVS

-528 GAIRSDGRLYTWGY
+528 GAIRSDGRLYTWGF
-542 NRYGQLGNNST
+542 NTSGQLGNSST
-553 VNTSSPT
+553 VGTSSPT
-560 LITTILSGDRPNEF
+560 LITTIPDVSSEF
-574 WNRVS
+574 WNRVA
-579 VNDLRTVAVR
+579 VNQLRTIAIR

-595 TWGFNAGILGISDI
+595 TWGSNAGYLLGTGDSI
-609 TNRSKPI
+609 NRSKPI

-631 YSTYFNGTS
+631 YSTFFNGTS

-673 PIIASAGTA
+673 PIIASAGTV

-706 WTYNYVSTYIPQI
+706 WTYNYVSTYIPPI

-737 ANGTALGTTVTPIGA
+737 ANGIALGTTVTPIGA

-765 YYPYFPGGPRSFSGY
+765 YYPYFPGGARFFSGY
-780 ISNVRITNG
+780 ISNFRITKG

-849 PGQQFTPFPSYI
+849 PGQQITPFPSFI
-861 SATRSWTSLS
+861 SAIRSWTGLT
-871 AGTSHTVAINSLGRV
+871 AGTSHTVAINNLGRMYV
-886 YTWGDNTYQQ
+886 WGDNTYQQ
-896 LGYSTS
+896 LG
-902 SVASYSVLFDGNPQ
+902 L
-916 YMRIDGASGATTAFT
+916 
-931 FGTNDFTVEAWVY
+931 
-944 LNFYPSPNSGFL
+944 
-956 AGNATTANGFGF
+956 
-968 GIYRP
+968 
-973 LQQGKL
+973 
-979 YMTTST
+979 
-985 TEYIS
+985 
-990 TGSTIPLKTWVHVA
+990 GS
-1004 WTRQSNTV
+1004 
-1012 RMFINGVLDYNAGTI
+1012 
-1027 STNITETGGNLGG
+1027 
-1040 NAGGNSFHPGW
+1040 
-1051 VSNLRVVNNQALY
+1051 
-1064 TSAFTPSTSQ
+1064 
-1074 LTKTTVGSTGAGA
+1074 
-1087 AVSLTG
+1087 
-1093 TVTLLT
+1093 TVTLRS
-1099 FQSSAIVDNSN
+1099 Q
-1110 SNNLLV
+1110 
-1116 LLNWSGPTTG
+1116 
-1126 QIVNPFQQPGVPVQ
+1126 PVQ
-1140 ITVPSVSWSQ
+1140 VGTSSWSQ
-1150 VSSYSNHNLAID
+1150 VSSYGNHNLAID

-1175 GQAGQSTNPLQ
+1175 GQVGVSSSPLQ
-1186 WTSVNNYYTTQMIRN
+1186 WTTVNSYYTAQMIRN
-1201 DGIVYVMGLNN
+1201 DGIVYAMGLNN
-1212 GGQLGDATTVNKSS
+1212 GGQIGDSSIVSRSS

-1236 NQIVSGYDGTNNGYS
+1236 TQLVSGYDGTNFGYTL
-1251 IGIKTDG
+1251 GIKTDG

-1284 PVQVGTSSWISVS
+1284 PVQVGTSSWLIVS

-1318 DIGQLGQG
+1318 ASGQLGDG
-1326 DTTSRSSPVQIGTS
+1326 TTVDKSSPIQIGTS

-1350 SAMAIKLDTTLWV
+1350 SAIAIRLDGALFT
-1363 WGLNAN
+1363 WGLNTS
-1369 GQLGDSTTVN
+1369 GQLGDITVVT
-1379 KSSPIQL
+1379 KSSPVQI
-1386 GVGNSYI
+1386 GVSSYI
-1393 QIAGKSSS
+1393 QISGTSSS

-1420 ELGLLDAV
+1420 ELGLTDV
-1428 ARSSPVQINT
+1428 APRSSPVQVNVGFN
-1438 AYYYD
+1438 YD
-1443 SVSSGADH
+1443 SISSGADH
-1451 AIAKRRDGTI
+1451 VVAKRRDGTL
-1461 WSWGLNTS
+1461 WAWGLNTA
-1469 GQLGD
+1469 GQVGD
-1474 STTVAKSS
+1474 ITIVSRSS
-1482 PVAVGTSSWI
+1482 PVQVGTSSWI
-1492 SVSAGYKNTFGITS
+1492 SVSAGFKNTFGITV
-1506 SALNG
+1506 SAING

-1518 GYNVNGDFGLVDTT
+1518 GYNVNGEFGLGDTA

-1542 GLQLQFIS
+1542 GQQLQSVS

-1555 GTSSWTTISAGLS
+1555 GTSSWTSISASLN

-1573 RSDYKLYTWGDNSQL
+1573 RSDYKLFTWGDNSQL
-1588 QSGYITPTT
+1588 QSGYITPATV
-1597 ILSTSNKTNNDAQSY
+1597 LSTSNKTNNDAQSF

-1622 WGVNDVG
+1622 WGANDAG

-1634 SIANKSNPV
+1634 SITNKSNPV

-1682 GVGGVLGSTTTTNR
+1682 GVGGVLGSTATTNR
-1696 SSPGVV
+1696 SSPVQVG
-1702 STLTNWSDV
+1702 TLTTWSDV

-1719 AIKTDGSLWGWGL
+1719 AIKSDGSLWGWGL
-1732 NTSGQAGVLSWAKV
+1732 NTNGQAGVLSWSKV

-1769 VGQVGDN
+1769 VGQVGDI
-1776 SVVNRSSPVQI
+1776 SIITRSSPVQLGSSSFI
-1787 GTGFSWNTISAGINI
+1787 QVVAGINI
-1802 SAAVRGDNRLF
+1802 SAAIRSDSTLWAWGLNSSGALGLGDTANRSSPVQVGLSSWSQISTRDYMAGITYDNRLF
-1813 TWGLNTSGQLG
+1813 TWGSNAGYQLG
-1824 LGDATTN
+1824 DGTTN
-1831 RSSPVQV
+1831 PRSSPVQV
-1838 SIGNSSWTQVSAR
+1838 GSSSYTSVSAGGS
-1851 DYMMALTTTGRL
+1851 YMAAIRIDSGLFI
-1863 YTWGTNTNGQLGDGT
+1863 WGTNTT
-1878 TTNKSSPGEL
+1878 
-1888 YPPVYYKSLFINGQ
+1888 
-1902 GSGSNITTASNAN
+1902 
-1915 LALGPTDHTVE
+1915 
-1926 FWVYQIDNSAAS
+1926 
-1938 GNFIDRPIASTGT
+1938 
-1951 TSQWGID
+1951 
-1958 FGHGNYNPN
+1958 
-1967 NIQWWSV
+1967 
-1974 QLDNAQN
+1974 
-1981 YQAFG
+1981 
-1986 SLMATTKPANW
+1986 
-1997 YNNWH
+1997 
-2002 HIAVTRKI
+2002 
-2010 TTNSVYTMY
+2010 
-2019 LDGVQVSTYTH
+2019 
-2030 AGVGDFSTDTTLQID
+2030 
-2045 YRVYGYM
+2045 
-2052 RDIRITKSL
+2052 
-2061 VYTGNFN
+2061 
-2068 VPTSALTAL
+2068 
-2077 PNTVLLVNL
+2077 
-2086 GSTVPIDY
+2086 
-2094 STNNIALTVNN
+2094 
-2105 VTVPYTYPTVY
+2105 
-2116 PSTFLVGDTDWSS
+2116 
-2129 NFTTGTA
+2129 
-2136 SLATKT
+2136 
-2142 SGALYAWGLNTSG
+2142 G

-2161 VVSRSSPVQVGTGV
+2161 VALRSQPTQIGS
-2175 NASSWSA
+2175 SSWNVVSA
-2182 ISSSNN
+2182 SNN
-2188 AHTLGLTVDGKLY
+2188 AHTLALTTDNKLY

-2250 AWGDNTRGNLGVYNL
+2250 AWGSGIQGQLGIYTP
-2265 LSWTIIG
+2265 LSWTLG
-2272 NGIGIHSDYTLW
+2272 NSTFTHANDFTLW
-2284 NWGDNSVG
+2284 AWGDNTYG

-2300 YRSSPVQIGTT
+2300 SRSSPVQIGTT

-2321 NAYAIKSDGSMWSW
+2321 NAYAIKSDGTMWAW
-2335 GRNYVGQLGLGDTTD
+2335 GRNYFGQLGLSDTTD

-2375 AIKTTGTLWAWG
+2375 AIKTTGTLWGWG

-2444 TGNPSNIPLSW
+2444 TGNPNNTPLSW
-2455 TTVAGGD
+2455 T
-2462 SYSVAIRSD
+2462 S
-2471 GKLFSWGK
+2471 
-2479 NDKGQLGLG
+2479 
-2488 HTVNKSAPTQIAVST
+2488 
-2503 NYNLYSTQFTGDT
+2503 
-2516 GTFLTLPYNAAFGA
+2516 
-2530 GTSDFTLEVWIYT
+2530 
-2543 TVIGNDRMIIDGGNN
+2543 
-2558 AGGRATTSHSLYLS
+2558 
-2572 ATGTIIYLPGGT
+2572 
-2584 AVINA
+2584 
-2589 GLIVANTWTHIAVVR
+2589 
-2604 ISGSTKLYING
+2604 
-2615 IQTGNTYT
+2615 
-2623 DAINYGI
+2623 
-2630 QQPYIGRNCDGSV
+2630 
-2643 NPWTG
+2643 
-2648 YISNLRF
+2648 
-2655 VKGTGLYTTTFT
+2655 
-2667 PPISI
+2667 
-2672 LTNITN
+2672 
-2678 TSFLICQ
+2678 
-2685 NDRFIDNATANSGVG
+2685 
-2700 FTLTPTGTGITTS
+2700 
-2713 TLTPFQTTVYN
+2713 
-2724 YSFTQISTLISH
+2724 
-2736 TVAIRNDGTLW
+2736 
-2747 SWGANDSGQ
+2747 
-2756 LGQGDIV
+2756 
-2763 PRSAPLQV
+2763 
-2771 GSSSWTNVFAGPNA
+2771 
-2785 TYAVR
+2785 
-2790 TDGGLFTA
+2790 
-2798 GDNTYGILGQ
+2798 
-2808 GDTVSRSS
+2808 
-2816 LVQLGTSSWTSIS
+2816 
-2829 SSLTGHTLGI
+2829 
-2839 TNTGALY
+2839 
-2846 GWGYNQY
+2846 
-2853 NELGLNESNP
+2853 
-2863 LMRSSPVQVGTSS
+2863 
-2876 WTKVSAGNNFSLAI
+2876 
-2890 SSNNLLWAWG
+2890 
-2900 RNEFGQVPPATGT
+2900 
-2913 VLTALSWTTVA
+2913 VA

-2946 KGQLGLGHTVNKSAP
+2946 KGQLGLGHTVNKSTPA
-2961 TQIAVSTNYNL
+2961 QIAISTNYNL
-2972 YSTQFNGTTDVLT
+2972 YSTSFNGSTDYLQVTYGVGL
-2985 FGANNANLAV
+2985 NLV
-2995 PGDFTFEFWFYTT
+2995 STSFTIEFWVWSNTT
-3008 IAIPA
+3008 NS
-3013 GEIDFFEAQTTG
+3013 TTG
-3025 AFRILKRST
+3025 QIIVKDGIASTNVPAYAVYLTTGPALVFLVGNSTT
-3034 SSGLSYDFYGGTAYL
+3034 SSSTTQL
-3049 IVADAN
+3049 ISTIQFPLNQWV
-3055 IPINYWNH
+3055 H
-3063 VAVSRTSGTLSAYF
+3063 VAVTLSASGGTMSLYQ
-3077 NGVRTILQTDN
+3077 NGVLVATTA
-3088 TVGVTPT
+3088 T
-3095 VNYSVGGRTSA
+3095 SVAIVDSA
-3106 INLFTGYISNVRLI
+3106 RPLYIGYHQSQPATNFFSGYISNLRII
-3120 KGTGIYSGTGIS
+3120 KGQVLYTANF
-3132 IPSSPLTAVTNTQ
+3132 IPSITPLT
-3145 LLMCQNNTYIDNA
+3145 
-3158 ASIAITPIGTGI
+3158 
-3170 TTSTLTPFQTT
+3170 TTSQGATAGNVTLLTLQNDRYVDNSSSNFAFTPTGATLAISTFAPFQTT
-3181 VYNYSFTQVSATL
+3181 AYNYSFTQVSATL
-3194 SHVLAIRTDG
+3194 SHVLAVRNDG
-3204 ALFSWGDNTSG
+3204 GLFAWGANDGG
-3215 QLGQSNT
+3215 QLGQGDT
-3222 TTRSAPIQIGS
+3222 ALRSAPIQIGS
-3233 SSWTQVAAGSNNSF
+3233 SSWTKVAAGSNNSF
-3247 AIRTDGALF
+3247 AIRSDGALF
-3256 AWGDNTNGILG
+3256 GWGDNTNGILG
-3267 QSDTITR
+3267 QSNTTSLSSPIIINLGTSWTNISATQHILGTTNLGEMYAWGLNNAGQLGTTNINAAGDVQSRSVPIQIGSPNSWNLVAAGASFSMATGSTGLLYTWGLGTSGQLGGTGGGTTTASNNTSRSSPSQIGASSWSAIASGTSWAAGISQATAGAGRLFLWGGSVNYEAGVGNTLLRSSPVQLGALSWTAIGGTSNPIGIQNITGSLFAWGTQSAGQLGQNDVALR
-3274 SSPVQIGSSSWTS
+3274 SSPVQI
-3287 VSATQHAVGITT
+3287 
-3299 ANTMFAWGL
+3299 
-3308 NTTGQLGDTTTAS
+3308 
-3321 KSSPV
+3321 
-3326 QVQAG
+3326 
-3331 FPSSLLVYN
+3331 
-3340 SATVVDNSGNSVTMT
+3340 
-3355 ATGSPTVGSTIIPF
+3355 
-3369 SSTNSVNFPTN
+3369 
-3380 TYYTT
+3380 
-3385 GSLPALGTQYTFE
+3385 
-3398 FWAYVTAVPAGN
+3398 
-3410 WYWQIVGGSVPMFY
+3410 
-3424 FVGNGSAITS
+3424 
-3434 IGKINNGGGGAFL
+3434 
-3447 GSVTLNL
+3447 
-3454 NTWAHIAY
+3454 
-3462 TRNSANLMTI
+3462 
-3472 WLNGS
+3472 
-3477 SIATSSDS
+3477 
-3485 SSYTGGAALIG
+3485 
-3496 YPAGGNGGTGAG
+3496 
-3508 YMSNYRFINNSCLY
+3508 
-3522 TNTFTPST
+3522 
-3530 TTLTATALLSSLTY
+3530 
-3544 TRASAGTSH
+3544 
-3553 SVAIRND
+3553 
-3560 SGLYT
+3560 
-3565 WGSGVD
+3565 
-3571 GRLGNGLTTNR
+3571 
-3582 SFAVQIGASNWTQ
+3582 
-3595 INAGSSWTL
+3595 
-3604 GVLSTGGLYS
+3604 
-3614 WGAGVNGELGSGA
+3614 
-3627 TASRSSPVQVGAL
+3627 
-3640 TTWGVLSGKTH
+3640 
-3651 ALSITTAGALF
+3651 
-3662 TWGTN
+3662 
-3667 TAGQLGNNS
+3667 
-3676 TTVLSSPVGVA
+3676 A
-3687 SLSGFVFNSQS
+3687 SLS
-3698 SPTQIGASNWTQIQ
+3698 
-3712 AGTLWSA
+3712 
-3719 AILTNGAL
+3719 
-3727 FTWGFGVNGELAS
+3727 
-3740 GATTALSSPV
+3740 
-3750 QVGALTTWGKLA
+3750 
-3762 GTTHVLGTLT
+3762 
-3772 TGTSTLVAWGTGNI
+3772 
-3786 GQLGNY
+3786 
-3792 TVTSV
+3792 
-3797 SSPVAVSGLLTGL
+3797 GL

-3857 SGNSTHR
+3857 SGNNTNR
-3864 SSPVQVGSTSWSQI
+3864 SSPVQVGSSSWSQI
-3878 SAGNLTSAA
+3878 SAGNSTSAA

-3897 GRNNIGQLGSATTTD
+3897 GRNNVGQLGASTTTD
-3912 RNAPAAVGTSSWT
+3912 RNAPAALGTSSW
-3925 SVSAS
+3925 SIVSAS
-3930 KDGMFAVTI
+3930 KDTMFAVTI
-3939 LNQLFAW
+3939 FNQLFAW
-3946 GNNNIGQLGVGD
+3946 GNNAQGQFGD
-3958 TAYRSSPVQVGSN
+3958 STTVNRSSPVQVGSN

-3981 ISASVLPNTNSVY
+3981 IGASVLPNSNSVY
-3994 FNGTN
+3994 FNGSN
-3999 DYLALASNAAFAFGT
+3999 DYLTFASNAAFALGT
-4014 GNFTIECWV
+4014 GNFTIECWFYRINTGV
-4023 YSNSIASTQA
+4023 NQA
-4033 IFDTRTPDTA
+4033 IFDTRSPVDTA
-4043 NIGFDFFLT
+4043 NIGYNIYIDNAT
-4052 SSTLRFG
+4052 SSINFG
-4059 TNATTYIIGSTT
+4059 TSGTDYVNGPTSGVVSNSWNHVAVVRESLTVIKMYLNGVQHSTT
-4071 LLSNTWY
+4071 FTASAT
-4078 HVAISRSGTTTYQM
+4078 
-4092 FLNGLQEGST
+4092 
-4102 YTTSQNFTNNTVR
+4102 QNFTNNTPR
-4115 IGNGVNGFFN
+4115 IGNGVQGLFT
-4125 GYISNLRVITGQGL
+4125 GYISNLRVVSGSAL
-4139 YTNTFTPSKTALT
+4139 YTATFTPSTTALT
-4152 NNTVGSTGS
+4152 
-4161 GAAGSL
+4161 AI
-4167 SGTVVLLTCQ
+4167 SGTVLLTCQ
-4177 STTFVDNS
+4177 SSTFIDNS
-4185 TNNFAL
+4185 VANSGVGFPV
-4191 QVAGMPLLIGAS
+4191 QVAGAPIILGAS
-4203 YTQVSAGESNTVLIN
+4203 YTQISAGESNSTFVATN
-4218 TTGVL
+4218 GVL
-4223 FNTGDDTTGQMGD
+4223 FNVGNATTGQIGD
-4236 STTVNKSFLQVI
+4236 STTVNKSFLQVV

-4276 YSVALASN
+4276 YSIALASD

-4293 TTGYLGDGT
+4293 TAGYLGNGT

-4343 AGQLGDNSVVS
+4343 AGQLGDNSVLS

-4375 ASHTSALDSTYNL
+4375 ASHTGALDATYNL

-4397 GQLGDSTVVSR
+4397 GQLGDTTVVSR

-4544 TPSIGIGRVYNDN
+4544 TPSIGIGRIYNDN

-4594 GATANQVLLLTAQSA
+4594 GATPSQVLLLTAQSA

-4625 TVTSSTSNPFGPYYS
+4625 TVASSTSNPFGPYYS

-4661 GAPDWTIECWFNTTT
+4661 GAPNWTIECWFYTTT
-4676 SGVQRSIIQKDGI
+4676 SGNQRAIIQKDGI

-4696 YSISI
+4696 YGISI

-4715 NAGGNQNFVGG
+4715 GGGGNQNFVGG

-4837 VIDNSASPLTIT
+4837 VIDNSATPLTIT
-4849 NNNSVVMT
+4849 NNNSVGMT
-4857 TPFAPFSASGV
+4857 TLFAPFSASGV

-4882 STMGTSNNTLYT
+4882 STMGISNNTLYT

-4912 APSTTGIG
+4912 APAATGTA

-4930 SSPVQVGTANS
+4930 SSPVQVGTAYS

-4956 TDYSLWAWGQNTIG
+4956 TDYSLWAWGQNTAG

-5101 QLGGLTGFTYSFS
+5101 QLGGLTGFIYSFS